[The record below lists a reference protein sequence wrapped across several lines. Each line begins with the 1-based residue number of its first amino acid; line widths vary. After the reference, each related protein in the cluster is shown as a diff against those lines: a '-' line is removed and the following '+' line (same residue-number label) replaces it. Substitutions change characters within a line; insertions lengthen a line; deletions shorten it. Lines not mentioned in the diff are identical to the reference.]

1 MTTVG
6 FIGLGVMGRPMA
18 RNLLRAGHD
27 LVVHNRSQ
35 DPVEQLVAEGALR
48 AGSPAEV
55 ANAASIVI
63 TMLPDGSDVTQVVL
77 HDGGVLE
84 GASSGLLLIDMS
96 TIRPQTARTVATEAS
111 RQGVR
116 VLDAPVSGGEKGAI
130 EGTLSIMVGGSEE
143 DFQEARP
150 LFDTLGAKAVLVG
163 PSGSGQTVKA
173 ANQVVVAGMIALLSE
188 AIVLLEAHG
197 IDPVPALKVLAG
209 GLAGNR
215 VLDTKGEAM
224 LRRDFRPGFRVDL
237 HHKDLRI
244 ALDAAS
250 ENNVVLPVTAVVAQL
265 LIALRAQGCGDL
277 DHGAILMIVDELSGH
292 GSPRVS

>member
-77 HDGGVLE
+77 HDGGLLE

-173 ANQVVVAGMIALLSE
+173 ANQVIVAGMIALVSE

-292 GSPRVS
+292 GSQPS

>member
-244 ALDAAS
+244 ALDAAR

-292 GSPRVS
+292 GSPPS

>member
-77 HDGGVLE
+77 HDGGLLE

-244 ALDAAS
+244 ALDAAR

-292 GSPRVS
+292 GSQPS

>member
-77 HDGGVLE
+77 HDGGLLE

-116 VLDAPVSGGEKGAI
+116 VLDAPVSSGEKGAI

-244 ALDAAS
+244 ALDAAR

>member
-77 HDGGVLE
+77 HDGGLLE

-173 ANQVVVAGMIALLSE
+173 ANQVIVAGMIALVSE

>member
-77 HDGGVLE
+77 HDGGLLE

-173 ANQVVVAGMIALLSE
+173 ANQVIVAGMIALVSE

-292 GSPRVS
+292 GSQPSS

>member
-1 MTTVG
+1 
-6 FIGLGVMGRPMA
+6 
-18 RNLLRAGHD
+18 
-27 LVVHNRSQ
+27 
-35 DPVEQLVAEGALR
+35 
-48 AGSPAEV
+48 
-55 ANAASIVI
+55 
-63 TMLPDGSDVTQVVL
+63 MLPDGSDVTQVVL
-77 HDGGVLE
+77 HDGGLLE

-173 ANQVVVAGMIALLSE
+173 ANQVIVAGMIALVSE